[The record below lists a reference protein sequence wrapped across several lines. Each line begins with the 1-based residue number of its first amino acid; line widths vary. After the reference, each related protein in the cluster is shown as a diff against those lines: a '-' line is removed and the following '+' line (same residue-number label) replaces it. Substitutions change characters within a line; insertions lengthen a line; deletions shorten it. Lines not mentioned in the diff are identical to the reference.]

1 MSDYPRRHNRDV
13 IPFPKE
19 RVGTAR
25 PMQPAARRAAAVP
38 KAENRIVIREYDHI
52 IFICTIVLVA
62 FGLVMVLS
70 ASSYAAMHSG
80 AGMYSFFRTQALG
93 AGLGFI
99 GMIFTATVNYQ
110 LLSKFSGVLYVI
122 AVVALALVFTPLG
135 VEFNGALRWIAIGG
149 FNFQPSEVAKVAVI
163 VTLAK
168 YISDNTNRV
177 NTFRGLLGCA
187 ILLGIPVVLVMLGR
201 NLSTVII
208 LVVIAFVL
216 IFLASPYFWRW
227 VVLGASAVAGLAGY
241 LFYEHMFGEGFRGAR
256 FAAWMDPFAD
266 PTGMGFQTVQSL
278 YAVASGGLF
287 GLGLGNS
294 NQKLYYLPEAQNDF
308 IFAIIVEELGL
319 FGAMIVLTLFGI
331 LVWRGA
337 MAAINSRTAL
347 GCLIGAGIITMISV
361 QVIINVGVVTNTIP
375 NTGIPLPFISYGGTS
390 IAVMMTAI
398 GLLLNISRY
407 RRT

>member
-1 MSDYPRRHNRDV
+1 MSDIPRRHNRDV
-13 IPFPKE
+13 IPFPQE
-19 RVGTAR
+19 RVAR
-25 PMQPAARRAAAVP
+25 GRVERVRTET
-38 KAENRIVIREYDHI
+38 KADKRIVVREYDHI

-80 AGMYSFFRTQALG
+80 AGMYSFFVTQAFG
-93 AGLGFI
+93 AGLGFA
-99 GMIFTATVNYQ
+99 GMIFAATINYKFVA
-110 LLSKFSGVLYVI
+110 KFSWLIYLL
-122 AVVALALVFTPLG
+122 ALVTLGLVFTPLG
-135 VEFNGALRWIAIGG
+135 IEFNGAVRWVSIGG
-149 FNFQPSEVAKVAVI
+149 FNFQPSELAKVGVI
-163 VTLAK
+163 FMLAK
-168 YISDNTNRV
+168 YIADDTNRV
-177 NTFRGLLGCA
+177 NTLRGLFGCGVILG
-187 ILLGIPVVLVMLGR
+187 LPLTFVMLGR
-201 NLSTVII
+201 NMSTMII
-208 LVVIAFVL
+208 LCAIAFVI

-227 VVLGASAVAGLAGY
+227 VALGATAVAGVAGY
-241 LFYEHMFGEGFRGAR
+241 LVFEHFIGEGFRGAR
-256 FAAWMDPFAD
+256 FGAWLDPFAD
-266 PTGMGFQTVQSL
+266 PTGVGFQSVQSL

-319 FGAMIVLTLFGI
+319 FGAMIVLVLFGI

-337 MAAINSRTAL
+337 MAAINSRSVL
-347 GCLIGAGIITMISV
+347 GCLIGTGIVTMISV

-390 IAVMMTAI
+390 IAVMMTAM
-398 GLLLNISRY
+398 GMLLNISRY

>member
-1 MSDYPRRHNRDV
+1 VVQDRGA
-13 IPFPKE
+13 E
-19 RVGTAR
+19 AGTR
-25 PMQPAARRAAAVP
+25 T
-38 KAENRIVIREYDHI
+38 KAEAKPDRRIVVREYDHI
-52 IFICTIVLVA
+52 IFISTIVLVA

-80 AGMYSFFRTQALG
+80 AGMYSFFITQAFG

-99 GMIFTATVNYQ
+99 GMIFAATINYQ
-110 LLSKFSGVLYVI
+110 FVSRFSGLIYLL
-122 AVVALALVFTPLG
+122 ALVALGLVFTPLG
-135 VEFNGALRWIAIGG
+135 IEHNGAMRWVSIEG
-149 FNFQPSEVAKVAVI
+149 FNFQPSELAKVAVI
-163 VTLAK
+163 IMLSK
-168 YISDNTNRV
+168 YISDDANRV

-187 ILLGIPVVLVMLGR
+187 IIVGIPIVLVMLGR
-201 NLSTVII
+201 NMSTMII
-208 LVVIAFVL
+208 LGAIAFVI
-216 IFLASPYFWRW
+216 IFLASSYFWRW
-227 VVLGASAVAGLAGY
+227 VALGAAAVTGIAGY
-241 LFYEHMFGEGFRGAR
+241 LLYEHFIGEGFRGAR
-256 FAAWMDPFAD
+256 FGAWLDPFAD
-266 PTGMGFQTVQSL
+266 PTGSGFQNVQSL

-319 FGAMIVLTLFGI
+319 FGAMIVLMLFGI
-331 LVWRGA
+331 LIWRGA
-337 MAAINSRTAL
+337 TAAINSRSVL
-347 GCLIGAGIITMISV
+347 GCLIGTGIITMISV

-398 GLLLNISRY
+398 GVLLNISRY

>member
-1 MSDYPRRHNRDV
+1 MSEIPRRHNRDV
-13 IPFPKE
+13 IPFPQE
-19 RVGTAR
+19 R
-25 PMQPAARRAAAVP
+25 AARRGAERA
-38 KAENRIVIREYDHI
+38 KAEAKADNRIVVREYDHI

-93 AGLGFI
+93 AGLGFV
-99 GMIFTATVNYQ
+99 GMIVAATFNYK
-110 LLSKFSGVLYVI
+110 LVSRFSGLLYI
-122 AVVALALVFTPLG
+122 AALVFLALVFTPLG
-135 VEFNGALRWIAIGG
+135 IEHGGATRWIAIGPV
-149 FNFQPSEVAKVAVI
+149 NFQPSELAKVAVI
-163 VTLAK
+163 MMMAK
-168 YISDNTNRV
+168 YISKDPNRV
-177 NTFRGLLGCA
+177 NTLRGLFGCA
-187 ILLGIPVVLVMLGR
+187 VILALPLVLVMLGR
-201 NLSTVII
+201 NMSTMII
-208 LVVIAFVL
+208 LGAITFVM

-227 VVLGASAVAGLAGY
+227 VALGITAVAGVAGY
-241 LFYEHMFGEGFRGAR
+241 LIYEHFIGEGFRGAR
-256 FAAWMDPFAD
+256 FGAWLDPFAD
-266 PTGMGFQTVQSL
+266 PTGFGFQNVQSL
-278 YAVASGGLF
+278 YALASGGLF

-319 FGAMIVLTLFGI
+319 FGAMIVLMLFGI
-331 LVWRGA
+331 LVWRGS
-337 MAAINSRTAL
+337 MAAINSRSVL
-347 GCLIGAGIITMISV
+347 GCLIATGIVTMIAV

-390 IAVMMTAI
+390 IAVMMTAV

>member
-1 MSDYPRRHNRDV
+1 MNRRDV
-13 IPFPKE
+13 IPFPQGRDFDK
-19 RVGTAR
+19 AR
-25 PMQPAARRAAAVP
+25 QARAAAKP
-38 KAENRIVIREYDHI
+38 KTDNRIVIREYDHI
-52 IFICTIVLVA
+52 IFICTIMLVA

-80 AGMYSFFRTQALG
+80 AGMYSFFTTQAFG

-99 GMIFTATVNYQ
+99 GMVFAATINYKMVA
-110 LLSKFSGVLYVI
+110 KFSGLI
-122 AVVALALVFTPLG
+122 FILALVTLGLVFTPLG
-135 VEFNGALRWIAIGG
+135 IEFNGAMRWVSIGG
-149 FNFQPSEVAKVAVI
+149 FNFQPSELAKVAVI
-163 VTLAK
+163 VAMATYIAK
-168 YISDNTNRV
+168 DTNRV
-177 NTFRGLLGCA
+177 NTIRGLFGCA
-187 ILLGIPVVLVMLGR
+187 LIVGIPVVLVMLGR
-201 NLSTVII
+201 NLSTAII
-208 LVVIAFVL
+208 LVAIAFVM
-216 IFLASPYFWRW
+216 IFLASPYFWRF
-227 VVLGASAVAGLAGY
+227 VALGATAVVGVAGY
-241 LFYEHMFGEGFRGAR
+241 LLYEHLLGEGFRGAR
-256 FAAWMDPFAD
+256 FGAWLDPFAD
-266 PTGMGFQTVQSL
+266 PTGVGFQTVQSL

-337 MAAINSRTAL
+337 MAAVNSRSVL
-347 GCLIGAGIITMISV
+347 GCLIGTGIVTMISV

-398 GLLLNISRY
+398 GMLLNISRY
-407 RRT
+407 RKT